1 MFIIKAIF
9 ALKRLKRLSFLAAL
23 FLLSACSHTTLEEQF
38 KGIETCNIHNIFLD
52 PVTNKPSGQ
61 YFVDK
66 KIEPCRIDEAAF
78 YCVSDTFYGLTVNQV
93 VIPYRG
99 PFSIHAIYLKESP
112 VVVET
117 VLRTKF
123 KDLKLNQKDGK
134 SPLLIADPKQQ
145 GSSVFYCDEYSE

>member
-1 MFIIKAIF
+1 MFIIKAVT
-9 ALKRLKRLSFLAAL
+9 ASQRLKRLWFIAAL
-23 FLLSACSHTTLEEQF
+23 FLLSACSQTTLEEQF

-61 YFVDK
+61 YFIDK
-66 KIEPCRIDEAAF
+66 KIEPCRIDEAAY

-93 VIPYRG
+93 AIPYRG
-99 PFSIHAIYLKESP
+99 PFSVHAIYLKESP
-112 VVVET
+112 AIVES
-117 VLRTKF
+117 VLRTQF